1 MGRGPAAREGG
12 GSSRCARVSQLL
24 LGWGVL
30 LLALLSTLVACDYVA
45 FERAMQSWP
54 VQDCTVGEV
63 AISNQCSAQCD
74 VLVEATL
81 RAQLDNGTIADLKV
95 SHVEI
100 CAVNSYADNSCAA
113 AAQSWRD
120 DYVGSDSVAC
130 RVQPTAAWD
139 ELHIVP
145 TSGRFAWETPHIVLV
160 DAQAE
165 EQGTIAIFGVA
176 ATTGVPLA
184 LFIAMFWGVGLRL
197 IFTAC
202 ASALQLEKDSP
213 AGGASSQIGS
223 SNSSKASSQSAS
235 YSSMGYSFSA
245 GSCSTSSATS
255 AAML

>member
-30 LLALLSTLVACDYVA
+30 LLALLSTLVACDYVT

-81 RAQLDNGTIADLKV
+81 RAQLDNVTIADLKV

-100 CAVNSYADNSCAA
+100 CAANSYADNSCAA
-113 AAQSWRD
+113 AAHSWRD
-120 DYVGSDSVAC
+120 EYVGSDSVAC

-145 TSGRFAWETPHIVLV
+145 TSGRFFAPHIVLV

-202 ASALQLEKDSP
+202 ASALQLEKDSA